1 MQRLLSI
8 VVLCWTLAIASWA
21 DAQSV
26 ELSVQSRQIF
36 AEVPFVLQVTLGDFE
51 ESPEPTLSDLKI
63 EGASVDFLGMS
74 PSVMSR
80 RSIVNGVVTASRTV
94 RFVFSYRVEVE
105 KPGRY
110 VIPAIEVTQDG
121 VAATSNPS
129 AFEASAVSDSQ
140 DMRILM
146 KVPERPVWIGES
158 FEVGIEWF
166 LRRNPRDQTFVI
178 PLFDHPAFDIQAPE
192 SDSRERLGFQSR
204 GREVELPYA
213 SETVREGGV
222 EFTRF
227 SFTAVATPTKAGKYE
242 LEAPRVVAKLKTGT
256 GRDAFN
262 FRTPRYEL
270 FKAAGE
276 KQNFE
281 VKPLPLAGRPSSFSN
296 AVGAGFSI
304 SVATSRSVVSVGEPI
319 ELTIVLGG
327 ARGLEGLSLPSL
339 LGEGRLDK
347 RLFDVVGDAATGEMS
362 DDGQSRTFKV
372 SVVLNS
378 AEAREI
384 PAIEFAYFDPE
395 AASYKTVK
403 SQPIALNV
411 DGAAMVGAGDVVT
424 NKRDPAQSGSGKSGG
439 RGAAFAG
446 DLTPS
451 SGATTLRTVTSLATI
466 RPFLYGLYALPLLL
480 FGIALWLRRTGASR
494 DRSGSLKA
502 GLKRVRE
509 AALAAKKAPASE
521 SAGELIN
528 SMRDLA
534 KATGN
539 KVGAW
544 RSEVESLAFDPK
556 RRQEPVADSLV
567 EEALEEAKAWLDE
580 ALRSGK
586 SSTAKGKAGVAAL
599 VLLSAAAMPS
609 WANAD
614 SKSKLADA
622 SASYAEA
629 LATSERGART
639 RTFEATE
646 RMYRSLVEEMPG
658 HPELLSDWGNAALGA
673 GDLGTAALA
682 YRRALDV
689 DQGLERAQK
698 NLDWVRQQMPEHLVP
713 NSDAG
718 AVDSLFFWHRDW
730 SLATRH
736 LVAAV
741 AFAMFVLLVTPWGL
755 RYQGILRRVAVLPLL
770 LFVATLGSALLE
782 PSDSNAAVIV
792 DDGKT
797 LYSADSLG
805 APAAM
810 SAPTR
815 GGLEVTLRERRGS
828 WTKVRLADGTTG
840 WLKSDSVVAIA
851 SP

>member
-1 MQRLLSI
+1 MKRLLAI
-8 VVLCWTLAIASWA
+8 AVFCWTLAIASWA
-21 DAQSV
+21 AAQSV
-26 ELSVQSRQIF
+26 ELSVQSREIF
-36 AEVPFVLQVTLGDFE
+36 ADVPFVLQITLNEFE
-51 ESPEPTLSDLKI
+51 ESPEPKISDFDI
-63 EGASVDFLGMS
+63 DGASVQFLGMS

-80 RSIVNGVVTASRTV
+80 RSIVNGVVTSSRTV
-94 RFVFSYRVEVE
+94 RLVFSYRVEAH

-110 VIPAIEVTQDG
+110 EIPPISATQGG
-121 VAATSNPS
+121 VVATSPAS
-129 AFEASAVSDSQ
+129 AFEARGVSDSQ
-140 DMRILM
+140 DMRIAM

-158 FEVGIEWF
+158 FEVGIEWL

-178 PLFDHPAFDIQAPE
+178 PLFDHPAFEVQAPE
-192 SDSRERLGFQSR
+192 SASREKLGFQAR
-204 GREVELPYA
+204 GREVELPYI
-213 SETVREGGV
+213 SEKVREGGA
-222 EFTRF
+222 EYTRF
-227 SFTAVATPTKAGKYE
+227 AFSSVLTPTKAGRYE
-242 LEAPRVVAKLKTGT
+242 LEAPRVVAKLQTGT

-270 FKAAGE
+270 FKAAGK
-276 KQNFE
+276 KQSFE
-281 VKPLPLAGRPSSFSN
+281 VKPLPLTGRPASFSN

-347 RLFDVVGDAATGEMS
+347 NLFDVVGDAATGEMS
-362 DDGQSRTFKV
+362 EDGKSRTFNV

-384 PAIEFAYFDPE
+384 PAIEFSYFDPE
-395 AASYKTVK
+395 DASYKTVK

-411 DGAAMVGAGDVVT
+411 DGAAMVGASDVVSS
-424 NKRDPAQSGSGKSGG
+424 KKQSGSSGAAKG
-439 RGAAFAG
+439 GARGQAFAG

-451 SGATTLRTVTSLATI
+451 TGARTLRTVTSLATI
-466 RPFLYGLYALPLLL
+466 RPLLYALYIVPLLL
-480 FGIALWLRRTGASR
+480 FGIALWLRRTGAAR
-494 DRSGSLKA
+494 GRSGKLKA
-502 GLKRVRE
+502 RLNRVRE
-509 AALAAKKAPASE
+509 AASAAKKQPAAD

-539 KVGAW
+539 KAGAW

-556 RRQEPVADSLV
+556 RRQEPIAGALV
-567 EEALEEAKAWLDE
+567 EDALKEAQSWLDE

-586 SSTAKGKAGVAAL
+586 TSSTGGKVGTAIVIF
-599 VLLSAAAMPS
+599 LSAAAMPS
-609 WANAD
+609 WASAD
-614 SKSKLADA
+614 TKSKLADA
-622 SASYAEA
+622 SASYAKA
-629 LATSERGART
+629 LATPDRGDRT
-639 RTFEATE
+639 RNFEATE
-646 RMYRSLVEEMPG
+646 RLYRDLVQGMPH

-682 YRRALDV
+682 YRRALNI
-689 DQGLERAQK
+689 DQSLERAQK

-713 NSDAG
+713 KTDAG
-718 AVDSLFFWHRDW
+718 AVDSLFFWHRNW

-736 LVAAV
+736 LVAAA
-741 AFAMFVLLVTPWGL
+741 AFAIFVLLVTPWGF
-755 RYQGILRRVAVLPLL
+755 RYQSALRRASVLPLL
-770 LFVATLGSALLE
+770 LFVATIGSALLE
-782 PSDSNAAVIV
+782 RGDTNAAVIV
-792 DDGKT
+792 HDGKT

-805 APAAM
+805 APVAM

-815 GGLEVTLRERRGS
+815 GGLEVTLRERRGT
-828 WTKVRLADGTTG
+828 WTKVVLADGTAG

-851 SP
+851 TP